1 MRFEGWNAFVLLGM
15 LAMAAIV
22 IVSVTLIVRW
32 TMRQAANRNRNEDPG
47 S

>member
-32 TMRQAANRNRNEDPG
+32 TMRQADKRNRDGGPG

>member
-1 MRFEGWNAFVLLGM
+1 MSLDGWTPFMFLAV

-22 IVSVTLIVRW
+22 IVTVTLIVRW
-32 TMRQAANRNRNEDPG
+32 TMRQADKRNRNEGPG